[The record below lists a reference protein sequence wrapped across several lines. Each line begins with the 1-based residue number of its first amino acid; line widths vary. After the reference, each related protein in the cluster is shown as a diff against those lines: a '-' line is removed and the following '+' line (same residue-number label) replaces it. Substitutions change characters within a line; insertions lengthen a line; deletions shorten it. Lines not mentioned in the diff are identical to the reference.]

1 MNWNVDREIVQIGFF
16 ALRWYSLLFASGFI
30 LGYFVVRKFFRDAGK
45 SEEVLDSLLFHL
57 VVGTVVGAR
66 LGHCLLYEPN
76 EYLHDPIRILKIWE
90 GGLASHGGFAGVLI
104 ALVLFARKNPDTP
117 FFWLV
122 DRVTI
127 PTMIEAAC
135 IRIGN
140 FFNSEIIGKPAPA
153 DLPWAVTFLKV
164 DTIARHPTQI
174 YEAIGYLCV
183 AAVSY
188 GIYRV
193 ARGKPLEGRVMGVA
207 MAMAFAFRAFI
218 ENYKENQVAFENDMT
233 FNMGQLLSIPYVLV
247 GLFFA
252 AGLHYKLPIFRKP
265 LWLTA
270 EARGVDPAMDAAAA
284 QGEDSDAAQGSRKGQ
299 LRKMKKKV

>member
-1 MNWNVDREIVQIGFF
+1 VTWNVDREIVQLGFF
-16 ALRWYSLLFASGFI
+16 ALRWYSLLFASGFV
-30 LGYFVVRKFFRDAGK
+30 LGYFVVRNFFRAAGK

-90 GGLASHGGFAGVLI
+90 GGLASHGGFAGVMI
-104 ALVLFARKNPDTP
+104 ALLLFARKHPDTP

-127 PTMIEAAC
+127 PTMVEAAC

-164 DTIARHPTQI
+164 DNVPRHPTQI
-174 YEAIGYLCV
+174 YEALGYLTV
-183 AAVSY
+183 AAVTY
-188 GIYRV
+188 VMYK
-193 ARGKPLEGRVMGVA
+193 AAKGKPLEGRIVGVA
-207 MAMAFAFRAFI
+207 LALAFTFRAVV
-218 ENYKENQVAFENDMT
+218 ETYKINQVAFEDDMT
-233 FNMGQLLSIPYVLV
+233 YNMGQLLSIPYVLV

-252 AGLHYKLPIFRKP
+252 FGLHHKVKFFRTP

-270 EARGVDPAMDAAAA
+270 EARGESAPAASEPAARQRA
-284 QGEDSDAAQGSRKGQ
+284 KG
-299 LRKMKKKV
+299 RP

>member
-16 ALRWYSLLFASGFI
+16 ALRWYSLLFASGFVF
-30 LGYFVVRKFFRDAGK
+30 GYFVVRKFFRDAGK

-57 VVGTVVGAR
+57 VIGTVVGAR
-66 LGHCLLYEPN
+66 LGHCLLYEPG
-76 EYLHDPIRILKIWE
+76 EYLQDPIRILKIWE

-104 ALVLFARKNPDTP
+104 ALVLFARKHTDTP

-127 PTMIEAAC
+127 PTMVEAAC

-140 FFNSEIIGKPAPA
+140 FFNSEIIGKAAPA

-164 DTIARHPTQI
+164 DTVARHPTQI
-174 YEAIGYLCV
+174 YEAIGYLVV

-188 GIYRV
+188 AIYRA
-193 ARGKPLEGRVMGVA
+193 ARGRPLEGRIMGVA

-218 ENYKENQVAFENDMT
+218 ETYKENQVAFENDMA

-252 AGLHYKLPIFRKP
+252 FGLHYKVGFFRAP
-265 LWLTA
+265 LWLTD
-270 EARGVDPAMDAAAA
+270 EARGVSRGADERSATTRR
-284 QGEDSDAAQGSRKGQ
+284 GGSQRKKPQ
-299 LRKMKKKV
+299 RS